1 MKLAV
6 RNNRQYPSFNS
17 LFNDLFGEEFG
28 AFNGGT
34 NVPAV
39 NVKEENEQFV
49 LEVSVPGRKKEDF
62 NIKLDDK
69 TLTISS
75 EWKEESAENDEKAK
89 YSRREFRYGSFSRS
103 FSLPKTVDGEKI
115 NARYENG
122 ILFLSLPKREEAQDK
137 GTRQI
142 EIS

>member
-6 RNNRQYPSFNS
+6 RNNRHYPSFNS
-17 LFNDLFGEEFG
+17 LLNDFFGEEFG
-28 AFNGGT
+28 VFNGGT

-49 LEVSVPGRKKEDF
+49 LEVSAPGRKKEDF
-62 NIKLDDK
+62 NIKLDNK

-75 EWKEESAENDEKAK
+75 EWKEESTENDEKAK

-103 FSLPKTVDGEKI
+103 FSLPQTVDGEKI
-115 NARYENG
+115 NARYDHG
-122 ILFLSLPKREEAQDK
+122 ILFLTLPKREEAQEK
-137 GTRQI
+137 GTRLI